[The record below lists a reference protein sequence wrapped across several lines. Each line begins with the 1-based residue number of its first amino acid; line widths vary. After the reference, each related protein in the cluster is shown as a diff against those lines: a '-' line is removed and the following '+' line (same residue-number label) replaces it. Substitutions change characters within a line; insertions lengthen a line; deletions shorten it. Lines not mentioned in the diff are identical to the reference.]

1 MNRIEI
7 YTKSWCPWSIR
18 ARGLLQSKAVE
29 FDEIDVTTDVER
41 EAEMIARANGRSSVP
56 QVFIDGEHIGGYD
69 DLAALEARG
78 ELDRRLYREDL
89 VA

>member
-7 YTKSWCPWSIR
+7 YTRSWCPYSIR
-18 ARGLLQSKAVE
+18 ARSLLQSKAVE
-29 FDEIDVTTDVER
+29 FDEIDVTTDVE
-41 EAEMIARANGRSSVP
+41 AEMIFRAGHSSVP

-69 DLAALEARG
+69 DLAALDARG
-78 ELDRRLYREDL
+78 ALDRLLALEAL